1 MCDLLEMIMRSA
13 YARRLA
19 VILPISLLA
28 GCMVG
33 PDFKTPKAP
42 VAGQWMTNPVVSS
55 NPLSSVE
62 VYWWRNF
69 NDPTLNRLIQI
80 ACSNNLSLQVAGVR
94 ILQARAQLSESIGNL
109 FPQQQAL
116 SGQVEYTRLRSPSTE
131 LIRGFTPDYA
141 TDQLLFAAT
150 WEIDFWGKFRREIQA
165 NRATFIGTIAS
176 YDDAL
181 VTLIADVAN
190 NYVSLRTTEER
201 IRVATTNAAA
211 QRESFRVASAQFKY
225 GETSEL
231 DMRQAATV
239 LAQTEAEIPKLQH
252 LFNQTRNALA
262 VLLGVTPDEVSQQLG
277 SPGRIPDAPEQISV
291 GIPRDLLRRR
301 PDVRAAAMTAASQSA
316 LIGVAKAN
324 MFPSFSLAG
333 ALGYS
338 ANNEGKN
345 SLSDIFMWE
354 NRAAQAG
361 ASFTFP
367 IFNYGRLINQ
377 VRVQDAAFQQAI
389 LNYQNTVLAA
399 QKEVEDGLSAFNNQQ
414 QVMLRLAEAATNAQ
428 RSTQLSMIQYKAG
441 EATYTTVLSTEQSQ
455 LSVQD
460 ALAQA
465 KGSVLLGLISVYR
478 ALGGGWQIREGHDVV
493 PEEVKAEMAR
503 RTDWGRMLQPQHHLP
518 KTPVESQ

>member
-1 MCDLLEMIMRSA
+1 
-13 YARRLA
+13 
-19 VILPISLLA
+19 
-28 GCMVG
+28 MVG
-33 PDFKTPKAP
+33 PDYKTPSAK
-42 VAGQWMTNPVVSS
+42 VAGQWMTNPVVSG
-55 NPLSSVE
+55 NPLNSAD

-69 NDPTLNRLIQI
+69 NDPSLERLIQI
-80 ACSNNLSLQVAGVR
+80 ACSNNLSLQIAGVR

-116 SGQVEYTRLRSPSTE
+116 SGQVDYTRLRTPSTE
-131 LIRGFTPDYA
+131 LIRGFTPDYT

-150 WEIDFWGKFRREIQA
+150 WEIDFWGKFRRAIQA
-165 NRATFIGTIAS
+165 NRATFIGTVAS

-211 QRESFRVASAQFKY
+211 QKESYRVASAQFKY

-252 LFNQTRNALA
+252 GYNQLRNALA
-262 VLLGVTPDEVSQQLG
+262 VLLGITPDEVAQHLTG
-277 SPGRIPDAPEQISV
+277 SSRIPEAPAQVSV

-301 PDVRAAAMTAASQSA
+301 PDIRAAALTAAAQSA

-324 MFPSFSLAG
+324 MYPSFSLAG
-333 ALGYS
+333 AIGYS

-367 IFNYGRLINQ
+367 ILNYGRLINQ

-389 LNYQNTVLAA
+389 LNYENTVLSA

-414 QVMLRLAEAATNAQ
+414 QVLLRLTEAATNAQ
-428 RSTQLSMIQYKAG
+428 RSTQLSMVQYKAG
-441 EATYTTVLSTEQSQ
+441 EANYTTVLSTEQSQ
-455 LSVQD
+455 LSVED
-460 ALAQA
+460 SLAQA
-465 KGSVLLGLISVYR
+465 KGSVLLGLISIYR
-478 ALGGGWQIREGHDVV
+478 ALGGGWEIREGRDVV
-493 PEEVKAEMAR
+493 PAEVKAEMAR
-503 RTDWGRMLQPQHHLP
+503 RTDWGRMLEPQRHLP
-518 KTPVESQ
+518 KTSVESP